1 MSTSKKLVFV
11 YNANSDMGS
20 KIFDA
25 AHKILNPK
33 TYQCNLCDITY
44 GAFSEKS
51 VWKSF
56 RKNTDL
62 EMVFLHKDEFS
73 EAYNPALIAGI
84 SFPVVLEETRSD
96 LKVLIKTDELNDI
109 KQPVELIDL
118 ITQRF
123 L

>member
-33 TYQCNLCDITY
+33 TYQCNLCDMTY
-44 GAFSEKS
+44 GAFTEKS
-51 VWKSF
+51 VWKNF
-56 RKNTDL
+56 RKSTDL
-62 EMVFLHKDEFS
+62 DMVFLHKDEFG
-73 EAYNPALIAGI
+73 EAYNSAIIERL
-84 SFPVVLEETRSD
+84 SFPVVLEETERE
-96 LKVLIKTDELNDI
+96 LMVLINTDELNDI
-109 KQPVELIDL
+109 KQSEQLIDL
-118 ITQRF
+118 IKQRC